1 MLNYYH
7 WSTITY
13 CYSKRTLTVT
23 ITAENHVGNIYTV
36 DIQLFTS
43 AISHTAFF
51 FMSNPPFSVNKFAI
65 IHTPFCQTSII
76 YWDVEVQGMLHIFVT
91 VGSVH
96 LSKHLIINNLKTE
109 LKKKIPNIH

>member
-23 ITAENHVGNIYTV
+23 ITAENPVGN
-36 DIQLFTS
+36 
-43 AISHTAFF
+43 
-51 FMSNPPFSVNKFAI
+51 MSNPPFSVDKFAI
-65 IHTPFCQTSII
+65 IHTPLCQTSII
-76 YWDVEVQGMLHIFVT
+76 YWAVKVQGMLHIFVT

-96 LSKHLIINNLKTE
+96 LYKHLIINNLKTE
-109 LKKKIPNIH
+109 FKKKFLTYIDIK

>member
-23 ITAENHVGNIYTV
+23 KTAENHVGNIYTV
-36 DIQLFTS
+36 NIPIVHLCNFTHC
-43 AISHTAFF
+43 IFF
-51 FMSNPPFSVNKFAI
+51 FTSNPPFSVNKFAR

-76 YWDVEVQGMLHIFVT
+76 YWDEEVQGMLHIFVT
-91 VGSVH
+91 VDFMH
-96 LSKHLIINNLKTE
+96 
-109 LKKKIPNIH
+109 